1 MRRALMVGIDRY
13 DNYPAASLRGC
24 VNDAR
29 RIANILSHHY
39 DGSPNFSCQLLL
51 SPPGSVTRAA
61 LRRGIQLL
69 FQDDP
74 EVALFYFSGH
84 GTVNN
89 LGGYLVTRDA
99 RSYDEGVGMTDVLT
113 YANRSRAREV
123 VIIIDSCHS
132 GAFGQLP
139 AINNETAIL
148 REGVSVLTASRESQA
163 AVEIGGEGLFTSLVY
178 DALEGGAADIVGDIT
193 AAAIYSYVDQALG
206 PWDQR
211 PLYKSHVSKLLKIR
225 RAEPVIE
232 PTILRLLPTI
242 FKSPTEE
249 YKLDPSYEPT
259 IEPRNEENE
268 RIFRN
273 LQQYNRAGLV
283 VPVGEEDMYYAAIN
297 SKSCKL
303 TRCGQFYWR
312 VVTSNK
318 I

>member
-13 DNYPAASLRGC
+13 DNYPTSSLKGC
-24 VNDAR
+24 VNDAKR
-29 RIANILSHHY
+29 LAEILSRHY
-39 DGSPNFSCQLLL
+39 DGSPNFSCQRLI
-51 SPPGSVTRAA
+51 SPPDNVTRPI
-61 LRRGIQLL
+61 LRKNIEQL
-69 FQDDP
+69 FQHDP

-89 LGGYLVTRDA
+89 LGGYLVTQDA
-99 RSYDEGVGMTDVLT
+99 RSYDEGVEMTNLLT
-113 YANRSRAREV
+113 YANKSKAREV

-139 AINNETAIL
+139 AINNEAAIL

-163 AVEIGGEGLFTSLVY
+163 AVEIGGEGLFTSLVC
-178 DALEGGAADIVGDIT
+178 DALEGGAADIVGDVT
-193 AAAIYSYVDQALG
+193 VAAVYSYVDQALG

-211 PLYKSHVSKLLKIR
+211 PLFKSHVSKLLKVR
-225 RAEPVIE
+225 RADPVIQ
-232 PTILRLLPTI
+232 PNILRLLPTI

-249 YKLDPSYEPT
+249 FQLDPSYEPT
-259 IEPRNEENE
+259 SQPQNEDHEKM
-268 RIFRN
+268 FRY

-283 VPVGEEDMYYAAIN
+283 VPVGEQDMYYAAMN

-303 TRCGQFYWR
+303 TPCGRFYWR

>member
-51 SPPGSVTRAA
+51 SPPDSVTRAA

-123 VIIIDSCHS
+123 VVIIDSCHS

-163 AVEIGGEGLFTSLVY
+163 AVEIGGEGLFTSLVC